1 MSHLYTLAR
10 FADRGCVKL
19 PFLARNLFGIR
30 GGMGMDPEKPMHMN
44 APADRLS
51 GADHHPPAPA
61 AGRHRARLVPAGS
74 GSVRAAPPARTRRSL
89 EELGLQRAT
98 APRTRAILQAKG
110 GDDAIF

>member
-1 MSHLYTLAR
+1 MSHLYTLPR

-19 PFLARNLFGIR
+19 PFLARNVFGIR

-51 GADHHPPAPA
+51 GADDHPPAPA
-61 AGRHRARLVPAGS
+61 AGRHRTRLVPAGS
-74 GSVRAAPPARTRRSL
+74 GGVRAGLPARTRRSL

-110 GDDAIF
+110 GDDAAF

>member
-1 MSHLYTLAR
+1 MSHLYTLPR

-19 PFLARNLFGIR
+19 PFLARNIFGIR

-51 GADHHPPAPA
+51 GADHHPPAPM
-61 AGRHRARLVPAGS
+61 AGGHRTRLVPAGS
-74 GSVRAAPPARTRRSL
+74 GCVCAGPPARTRRNL